1 MAESQLRC
9 LDEAHVNERL
19 SPAQPGFYY
28 SEERRRALE
37 ALVAR
42 GEAAYG
48 QRLQQLQ
55 LSPFLSAH
63 ELPALR
69 AALRPYEEPGP
80 GRGPA
85 GEVASLTYWP
95 ERSDT
100 EVPPLDLGWTERPFY
115 RGLGRVELFTQP
127 RKDEAAPHLKEV
139 ARTMIQQ
146 ARKIIAVVMDLFT
159 DRDIFQDIVDAAYK
173 CRIPVY
179 MILDEEGVKY
189 FLEMCKCMELSD
201 FHIRN
206 IRVRFVTGVGFYMPL
221 GKIKGTLASRFLM
234 VDGEKV
240 ATGSFSFTWSSS
252 HIDRNILL
260 LLTGQHVEMF
270 DVEFRELYAI
280 SEEVDLYQE
289 LNIANPFQI
298 GAEKSRLY
306 SSTVSRKIINPKYGL
321 VAGAAPREMMLRAL
335 RQKQEIQGKLE
346 KKEEESESKKRLN
359 KFLNDLITVEQILPE
374 IEPPLE
380 NLNKG
385 SRSPQK
391 LLSRFHFDMKYKS
404 KSKESLRDTKKN
416 DVANGQTGSKQGK
429 RFGSGFFSW
438 RAKRPPASDT
448 EANSFASEGL
458 SEEYVLVKAQ
468 EEDLISFRPV
478 SVRSSASGKNSLT
491 GNKTKQSAC
500 VVS

>member
-146 ARKIIAVVMDLFT
+146 ARKVRAVPGPARPAPPGGCGATWRL
-159 DRDIFQDIVDAAYK
+159 RAA
-173 CRIPVY
+173 
-179 MILDEEGVKY
+179 
-189 FLEMCKCMELSD
+189 S
-201 FHIRN
+201 
-206 IRVRFVTGVGFYMPL
+206 
-221 GKIKGTLASRFLM
+221 
-234 VDGEKV
+234 
-240 ATGSFSFTWSSS
+240 
-252 HIDRNILL
+252 LL
-260 LLTGQHVEMF
+260 
-270 DVEFRELYAI
+270 R
-280 SEEVDLYQE
+280 
-289 LNIANPFQI
+289 
-298 GAEKSRLY
+298 
-306 SSTVSRKIINPKYGL
+306 
-321 VAGAAPREMMLRAL
+321 AAPRAA
-335 RQKQEIQGKLE
+335 G
-346 KKEEESESKKRLN
+346 
-359 KFLNDLITVEQILPE
+359 
-374 IEPPLE
+374 
-380 NLNKG
+380 
-385 SRSPQK
+385 
-391 LLSRFHFDMKYKS
+391 
-404 KSKESLRDTKKN
+404 
-416 DVANGQTGSKQGK
+416 A
-429 RFGSGFFSW
+429 W
-438 RAKRPPASDT
+438 R
-448 EANSFASEGL
+448 
-458 SEEYVLVKAQ
+458 V
-468 EEDLISFRPV
+468 
-478 SVRSSASGKNSLT
+478 
-491 GNKTKQSAC
+491 
-500 VVS
+500 